1 MKINFTRNACFFDI
15 VGYACL
21 EIIYGNMGFIHRPNR
36 IAEFVNG
43 LRRKLTN
50 VAQFF
55 GHFSSFSSKTKLQI
69 VYGRNNESKLRSDVV
84 VKVARNAKPLFLQL
98 VLSFYFCKRRLE
110 FSLFL

>member
-1 MKINFTRNACFFDI
+1 
-15 VGYACL
+15 
-21 EIIYGNMGFIHRPNR
+21 MGFIHRPYR

-43 LRRKLTN
+43 LGRKLTN

-55 GHFSSFSSKTKLQI
+55 GHLISFPRKTKLQI

-98 VLSFYFCKRRLE
+98 VLSFYFCKRRLK
-110 FSLFL
+110 FTFFLQLTVFKFLLTID